1 MMWVL
6 FESGDEK
13 SDEESYMSHKD
24 TCCTLVPYFKIHPGH
39 IAAFKKGCE
48 KFVER
53 TLSEP
58 KCMFYGFSFCGDEAH
73 CREGYEDADAVLR
86 HLDNV
91 GELLE
96 EALKISDIIR
106 LEVHAPESEI
116 SKLKEPLSSL
126 NPQFFSLEFGFR
138 R

>member
-1 MMWVL
+1 
-6 FESGDEK
+6 
-13 SDEESYMSHKD
+13 
-24 TCCTLVPYFKIHPGH
+24 
-39 IAAFKKGCE
+39 
-48 KFVER
+48 
-53 TLSEP
+53 
-58 KCMFYGFSFCGDEAH
+58 MFYGFSFCGDEAH